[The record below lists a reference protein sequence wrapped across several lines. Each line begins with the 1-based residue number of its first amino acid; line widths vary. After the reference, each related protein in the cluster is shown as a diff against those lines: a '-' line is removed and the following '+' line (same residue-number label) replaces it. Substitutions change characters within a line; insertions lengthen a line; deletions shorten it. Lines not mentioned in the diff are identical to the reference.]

1 MHSLQYLIR
10 YYHVN
15 RNDTHCIIT
24 LSDDRIDALTY
35 ESLKLFKDIAQSRS
49 FSRGAALNSVSQS
62 AASQHVQD
70 LEKGLGT
77 QLLDRTT
84 RPLAVTPAGQL
95 YSDFCR
101 DVLRR
106 KEEFE
111 AALEEMKKQVQGT
124 VRVASIYSIGLS
136 EMAQLEEEFSRREP
150 NSQLTIEYLRPEKV
164 YSAVL
169 ADEADLGLVS
179 YAEPSREITVI
190 PWRQEE
196 MLVATAP
203 DHPLARR
210 TTLRPEDL
218 NGLEFVGF
226 DEDLPI
232 RREVDRFLRE
242 KGIEVTRTLHFDN
255 LQMIKEAVAHGE
267 GISILPARI
276 MRDEIMQGR
285 LVAIPLAAAKLF
297 RPLGIIHRKRKRFH
311 PVAQAFLELLQEV
324 PRAEFGIV

>member
-1 MHSLQYLIR
+1 L
-10 YYHVN
+10 N
-15 RNDTHCIIT
+15 
-24 LSDDRIDALTY
+24 Y

-49 FSRGAALNSVSQS
+49 FSRGAAMNNVSQS

-70 LEKGLGT
+70 IEKWLGT
-77 QLLDRTT
+77 QLLDRAT
-84 RPLAVTPAGQL
+84 RPLAVTPAGHL
-95 YSDFCR
+95 YAEFCR

-111 AALEEMKKQVQGT
+111 VALDGLKQQVEGS

-136 EMAQLEEEFSRREP
+136 EMAQLEEEFSRRHP
-150 NSQLTIEYLRPEKV
+150 QSALTVEYLRPEKV
-164 YSAVL
+164 YSSVL

-210 TTLRPEDL
+210 TQILPEDL
-218 NGLEFVGF
+218 NGLEFIGF

-232 RREVDRFLRE
+232 RREVDRFLRD

-255 LQMIKEAVAHGE
+255 LQMIKEAVAHGA
-267 GISILPARI
+267 GVSILPARI
-276 MRDEIMQGR
+276 MRDEVMQGR
-285 LVAIPLAAAKLF
+285 LVAIPIAASKLF
-297 RPLGIIHRKRKRFH
+297 RPLGIIHRKKKRFH
-311 PVAQAFLELLQEV
+311 PVAQAFLELLQEK
-324 PRAEFGIV
+324 PSADFGVI

>member
-1 MHSLQYLIR
+1 M
-10 YYHVN
+10 
-15 RNDTHCIIT
+15 
-24 LSDDRIDALTY
+24 
-35 ESLKLFKDIAQSRS
+35 
-49 FSRGAALNSVSQS
+49 NSVSQS

-70 LEKGLGT
+70 LEKWLGT
-77 QLLDRTT
+77 QLLDRAT
-84 RPLAVTPAGQL
+84 RPLAVTPAGLL
-95 YSDFCR
+95 YADFCR

-111 AALEEMKKQVQGT
+111 AAIDRLKQQVEGT

-136 EMAQLEEEFSRREP
+136 EMAQLEEEFSRRQP
-150 NSQLTIEYLRPEKV
+150 DADLTVEYLRPEKV
-164 YSAVL
+164 YSSVL

-210 TTLRPEDL
+210 NQLNPADL
-218 NGLEFVGF
+218 NGLEFIGF

-232 RREVDRFLRE
+232 RREVDRFLKE

-255 LQMIKEAVAHGE
+255 LQMIKEAVAHGA

-276 MRDEIMQGR
+276 MSDEVMQGR
-285 LVAIPLAAAKLF
+285 LVAIPIAASKLF
-297 RPLGIIHRKRKRFH
+297 RPLGIIHRKKKRFH
-311 PVAQAFLELLQEV
+311 PAAQAFLELLQEK
-324 PRAEFGIV
+324 PSADFGVV